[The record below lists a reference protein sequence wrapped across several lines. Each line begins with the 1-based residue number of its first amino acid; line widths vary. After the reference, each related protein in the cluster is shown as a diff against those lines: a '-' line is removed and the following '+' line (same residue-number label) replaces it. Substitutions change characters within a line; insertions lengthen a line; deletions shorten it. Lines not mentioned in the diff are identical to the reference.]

1 MHDLARRLRHDQSG
15 ATVVEYGLL
24 LAMISFGI
32 VFGLQ
37 GFSNNFVNLWLIV
50 NGYTQ
55 NSIASHG

>member
-1 MHDLARRLRHDQSG
+1 MRSLTKRLWHDSSG

-24 LAMISFGI
+24 LAMISFAI
-32 VFGLQ
+32 IFGLQ

-55 NSIASHG
+55 NASSKYG